1 MFNDINLIAP
11 LLKWPAGGARGVRE
25 GGGEGAGG
33 RALKCPH
40 TALIKSK
47 CKNSKQKLKENCDK
61 ELVRPAAGQ
70 RSGGRSAGDAGA
82 RELWLMILQWF
93 NERLE

>member
-1 MFNDINLIAP
+1 MFNDINLIAV
-11 LLKWPAGGARGVRE
+11 LLKWPAGGARGVRRK
-25 GGGEGAGG
+25 GGEGGGG

-61 ELVRPAAGQ
+61 ELVRPAAGH
-70 RSGGRSAGDAGA
+70 RSGAGQQWMAGQ
-82 RELWLMILQWF
+82 E
-93 NERLE
+93 NCGS